1 MTYSIDGHHI
11 LSFIFFQLN
20 VKWTS
25 VLGKLHKK
33 PTGILSRI
41 FTAPQWTIH
50 LSCRATHELKLLTIN
65 EYNSRNKYTQYTKQ
79 IYTVKTYAHK
89 SFHSTNNV
97 LKKFKKTSMS
107 DQELADTAAY
117 VTGRCCVCTHQLAAL
132 LCMKW
137 PRGHHL
143 EHSTSY

>member
-97 LKKFKKTSMS
+97 LKNLKKNNKYEWSG
-107 DQELADTAAY
+107 
-117 VTGRCCVCTHQLAAL
+117 TGRHCCICDRQMLRVHSPTGSTFMHE
-132 LCMKW
+132 MTSW
-137 PRGHHL
+137 PP
-143 EHSTSY
+143 SWT